1 MLVTMLF
8 KWVAVF
14 PVIIHQFTLLV
25 KKSLSVVLPLCT
37 ISYFVL
43 LADGQLLQM
52 MLTTKTGYV
61 IESFLF
67 DSGYTLIYFVLNLK
81 YGIIAR

>member
-8 KWVAVF
+8 KWVVMF
-14 PVIIHQFTLLV
+14 PVIIQHSTLLV
-25 KKSLSVVLPLCT
+25 KKSVPRVLLLYT

-43 LADGQLLQM
+43 HANWQVLQV
-52 MLTTKTGYV
+52 MLSRKTGYV

-67 DSGYTLIYFVLNLK
+67 DSGDTVMYLSCIKT
-81 YGIIAR
+81 